1 MISFIL
7 IGCGSKAALEIEEI
21 EPEVITNE
29 ESSSME
35 ISETNIVKETIAAEE
50 STAEETV
57 TDEAVD
63 TLAVYWPEKGMDAK
77 YHAVSTTE
85 RICYENYE
93 INVFNVERLRSVS
106 KRPARIT
113 VTGVAEDWVIE
124 FTILVE

>member
-1 MISFIL
+1 MDTLYI
-7 IGCGSKAALEIEEI
+7 
-21 EPEVITNE
+21 PEGID
-29 ESSSME
+29 
-35 ISETNIVKETIAAEE
+35 IE
-50 STAEETV
+50 STLPGEEWIFSFVGNV
-57 TDEAVD
+57 TEPVGVVYNDDTCRKEVVQANKEITINPDVD
-63 TLAVYWPEKGMDAK
+63 TLAVYWPEKGIDAK

-113 VTGVAEDWVIE
+113 VTGGAEDWVIE